1 MPILKPLTS
10 NEFTVKDFF
19 YFAEEVIY
27 QELGFFMSSL
37 DVHLL
42 FTNIPLEDTIEIC
55 PNKLFLWLLKIYILF
70 LIEHFNKQIDGVAIG
85 SQLGHTLANAFLV
98 YCQKNWLGIL
108 CT

>member
-27 QELGFFMSSL
+27 QELGFFMSNL

-55 PNKLFLWLLKIYILF
+55 PNKLFKAF
-70 LIEHFNKQIDGVAIG
+70 A
-85 SQLGHTLANAFLV
+85 LAT
-98 YCQKNWLGIL
+98 KNLYFIFDR
-108 CT
+108 TFR

>member
-1 MPILKPLTS
+1 MPIISTKFFGLEHSYLLKLAKFLVPILKPLTS
-10 NEFTVKDFF
+10 DEFTVKDFF

-55 PNKLFLWLLKIYILF
+55 PNKLFKAF
-70 LIEHFNKQIDGVAIG
+70 A
-85 SQLGHTLANAFLV
+85 LATENLYF
-98 YCQKNWLGIL
+98 IFDR
-108 CT
+108 TFR